1 MVKHCRTL
9 ARAALALA
17 LAGCASGG
25 GGISQAPPSNTIEP
39 GLGAGFLTPKASYLR
54 PLHAG
59 VTTTA
64 ILTVGDTL
72 FPSHRNEIPFVFVPQ
87 PHGLAAR
94 DAGNGLVEL
103 YATHQLDWESST
115 NGAIVSR
122 LLLNQHGAGVVSAD
136 FLLDG
141 TENYSLLS
149 SGTLVDAREGF
160 LGLTLFINE
169 ASISGPRHGVVGA
182 VDVHAGTITPLP
194 WMGRFRHATTLILR
208 HTSGSVVAIETERGA
223 PGESQLWMY
232 VASTPTDLLSG
243 RGRLYVLRANTPT
256 IGPNTQFASMASR
269 ARPLSGRF
277 VPCDNPS
284 ELADGRQPDAL
295 EQRAQNLGAL
305 NFVRL
310 GGATL
315 DPRGSN
321 AFYFTDAGAFTPQD
335 PTTGEPV
342 TGKGRLYR
350 AELDPADPTRLTRLD
365 VVLDGDENDDIYR
378 PDDLATDDDVLM
390 IQENPGGRGLHPAR
404 IMRYAPLK
412 GLLDPIAECV
422 ERDPQG
428 RVIPEGTGG
437 AWSTSGMIDASYLFG
452 AGTWLVLVQAPTIWK
467 PFGTEGGGQ
476 LVLLRTRI
484 GSSGGATSPQS
495 KN

>member
-1 MVKHCRTL
+1 MGKHWRTF
-9 ARAALALA
+9 ARASLALA
-17 LAGCASGG
+17 LAGCAGGCASGG
-25 GGISQAPPSNTIEP
+25 GGVSQAPPSNTIEP
-39 GLGAGFLTPKASYLR
+39 GLGTGFLTPKPSYLR

-72 FPSHRNEIPFVFVPQ
+72 FPNHPNEIPFVFVPQ
-87 PHGLAAR
+87 PHGLAGR

-169 ASISGPRHGVVGA
+169 ASISGPWHGVVGA

-208 HTSGSVVAIETERGA
+208 HTTGSVVAIETERGA

-243 RGRLYVLRANTPT
+243 RG
-256 IGPNTQFASMASR
+256 
-269 ARPLSGRF
+269 
-277 VPCDNPS
+277 
-284 ELADGRQPDAL
+284 
-295 EQRAQNLGAL
+295 
-305 NFVRL
+305 
-310 GGATL
+310 
-315 DPRGSN
+315 
-321 AFYFTDAGAFTPQD
+321 
-335 PTTGEPV
+335 
-342 TGKGRLYR
+342 
-350 AELDPADPTRLTRLD
+350 
-365 VVLDGDENDDIYR
+365 
-378 PDDLATDDDVLM
+378 
-390 IQENPGGRGLHPAR
+390 
-404 IMRYAPLK
+404 
-412 GLLDPIAECV
+412 
-422 ERDPQG
+422 
-428 RVIPEGTGG
+428 
-437 AWSTSGMIDASYLFG
+437 
-452 AGTWLVLVQAPTIWK
+452 
-467 PFGTEGGGQ
+467 
-476 LVLLRTRI
+476 
-484 GSSGGATSPQS
+484 
-495 KN
+495 